1 MWINFVRIFTNTNK
15 PKQER
20 ALMRANIKL
29 MGPKPNGD
37 FVSFESHLTFSAVNS
52 CSLWYSPKSSSL
64 KIIVPFPFVNIQQL
78 KPVLTYLFELQWIST
93 GIGATL
99 NTKSLFHPT
108 CLRSI
113 LANVSTTR
121 FATFENV
128 HSWKMLSK
136 YQNLGNL
143 WWLFSIL
150 SAISSLCQSLL
161 DACRRS
167 SQGHR
172 NVLSGCWRQLTPY
185 QRQDLFTTIVNHPFY
200 RQQLYFY
207 LELHINLN
215 YSEQLISF
223 KGDWM

>member
-1 MWINFVRIFTNTNK
+1 
-15 PKQER
+15 
-20 ALMRANIKL
+20 MRANIKL

-64 KIIVPFPFVNIQQL
+64 KINVRFLFVNIQQL
-78 KPVLTYLFELQWIST
+78 ATALTYLLELQLISPST
-93 GIGATL
+93 GIWDTL

-172 NVLSGCWRQLTPY
+172 NVLSSVDVGDSW
-185 QRQDLFTTIVNHPFY
+185 H
-200 RQQLYFY
+200 
-207 LELHINLN
+207 
-215 YSEQLISF
+215 LISARICSQQ
-223 KGDWM
+223 

>member
-1 MWINFVRIFTNTNK
+1 
-15 PKQER
+15 
-20 ALMRANIKL
+20 MRANIKL

-52 CSLWYSPKSSSL
+52 CSLWYSLKSSSL
-64 KIIVPFPFVNIQQL
+64 KTNVPFLFVNIQQPA
-78 KPVLTYLFELQWIST
+78 PVLTYIFELQWISLST
-93 GIGATL
+93 GIGVTL
-99 NTKSLFHPT
+99 NTKSLFYPT
-108 CLRSI
+108 CLWSI

-128 HSWKMLSK
+128 QSWKVLSK

-150 SAISSLCQSLL
+150 SAISSLCQRLL

-172 NVLSGCWRQLTPY
+172 NVLSSVDVGDSW
-185 QRQDLFTTIVNHPFY
+185 H
-200 RQQLYFY
+200 
-207 LELHINLN
+207 
-215 YSEQLISF
+215 LISARICSQQ
-223 KGDWM
+223 